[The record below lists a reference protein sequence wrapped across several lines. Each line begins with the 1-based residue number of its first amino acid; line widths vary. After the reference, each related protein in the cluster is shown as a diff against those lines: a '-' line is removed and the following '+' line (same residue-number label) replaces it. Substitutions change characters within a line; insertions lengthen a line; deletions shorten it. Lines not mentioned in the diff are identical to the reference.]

1 MSRSKR
7 SVMTLM
13 LSSSGGGG
21 FSRARRQMRHAEKPA
36 AAVQRTSTVK
46 PSINP
51 ASLLPD
57 FGLFPCNSYRSDF

>member
-1 MSRSKR
+1 MSLSNL

-36 AAVQRTSTVK
+36 ARTQRASTVK
-46 PSINP
+46 PSANP